1 MDSPFSHLFGR
12 NEAPSAADIPVVHG
26 MLSEPLEKLGQLDSE
41 IAHLEAVLANLRQE
55 RDDVQKYVDAHQRL
69 LSPSLRIPS
78 EILSEI
84 FVRCLPEDRNP
95 VCSASQAPLLLGLIC
110 RSWREVCL
118 STPRLW
124 TSIHVVLPTSGEITR
139 MCRTVDEKRLGVEA
153 WLDRSGSLPLS
164 FSIFGSC
171 QLSISSRHADAEQR
185 RIDLEQNAKTLS
197 QHVDQLLRC
206 FTKQTYRW
214 QNVELRLNKYCAKTL
229 EESMAALADPD
240 WSVASLNSFAFM
252 LLDSMR
258 PPGQD
263 LTYLPKFLAA
273 PHLRRVT
280 VAVNIQD
287 VLQHLEQSNPNLS
300 QLNVSCGGVFLP
312 GLQLPSFFSLLSRY
326 AHLRDCHLDVQV
338 PQTVSLESYPDI
350 SLPLLRKLSLNFN
363 GEREVSDIDQLLF
376 NKISVPALHS
386 LTLTVS
392 RAWHV
397 IFAHAPFL
405 SWLIDNQIHELNLS
419 LPLSIEAYLECLT
432 LVPNLSRLAIHD
444 RVLTKESAET
454 LIDRLLPSSERPEPL
469 CPTLQQLSIFGLEV
483 DDELMLNLA
492 RSRRSSIFE
501 GINSLDILRVR
512 FERYKQLVGIDNM
525 LDELRKQGMEINFEY
540 QLGRK
545 DEASLGQHQ
554 VTGPFENSS
563 MSSAYMMYT

>member
-12 NEAPSAADIPVVHG
+12 NEAPSAADIPVVRG

-41 IAHLEAVLANLRQE
+41 IARLEAVLANLRQE

-84 FVRCLPEDRNP
+84 FVRCLPEDCNP
-95 VCSASQAPLLLGLIC
+95 VCSVSQAPLLLGLIC

-124 TSIHVVLPTSGEITR
+124 TSVHVVLPTCGEITR
-139 MCRTVDEKRLGVEA
+139 MCRKVDEKRLGVEA

-164 FSIFGSC
+164 FSIYGSC
-171 QLSISSRHADAEQR
+171 QFSISSRHT

-197 QHVDQLLRC
+197 QHVDQLLQC

-214 QNVELRLNKYCAKTL
+214 QNVELQLNKYCAKTL
-229 EESMAALADPD
+229 EKSMAALADPD
-240 WSVASLNSFAFM
+240 WSVASLNSFTFM
-252 LLDSMR
+252 FLDSMR
-258 PPGQD
+258 SPGQD

-273 PHLRRVT
+273 PHLRSVT

-287 VLQHLEQSNPNLS
+287 ALRHLEQSNPNLS
-300 QLNVSCGGVFLP
+300 QLNISCSGHFLP

-326 AHLRDCHLDVQV
+326 AHLRDCHLGVQV
-338 PQTVSLESYPDI
+338 PQTVSLESYPTI
-350 SLPLLRKLSLNFN
+350 SLPLLRKLSLNFKV
-363 GEREVSDIDQLLF
+363 EREVSDIDQLLF

-386 LTLTVS
+386 LTLTVN
-392 RAWHV
+392 RTGHV
-397 IFAHAPFL
+397 IPARVPFL

-444 RVLTKESAET
+444 RVLNKESAKT
-454 LIDRLLPSSERPEPL
+454 LIDRLLPSPERPEPL
-469 CPTLQQLSIFGLEV
+469 CPILQQLSIFGLEV

-525 LDELRKQGMEINFEY
+525 LDELRKQGMKIEFVY
-540 QLGRK
+540 QPERK
-545 DEASLGQHQ
+545 DEASLGQRPQ
-554 VTGPFENSS
+554 VIRSFDQLTRTSS
-563 MSSAYMMYT
+563 YIVYT